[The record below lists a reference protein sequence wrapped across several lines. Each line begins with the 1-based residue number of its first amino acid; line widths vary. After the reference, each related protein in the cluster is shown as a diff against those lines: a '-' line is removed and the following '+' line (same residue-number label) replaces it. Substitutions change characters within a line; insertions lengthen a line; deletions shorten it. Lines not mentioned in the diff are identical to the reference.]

1 MKDMPDNYVN
11 SKKKDIMNHTDKNTE
26 ESILRQKAL
35 DVLGMN
41 PLKYE
46 SQLSETDL
54 MKLILELE
62 VHQVELEMQNEELL
76 LAKSATHEANDK
88 YTELY
93 DFAPS
98 GYFTLSKQGEIIEL
112 NLRGANMLGKA
123 RVHLQNSQF
132 GFFVTNNSRPIF
144 NKFIDNLFNSKT
156 ERSCVVNLLTEGDL
170 PIEVFLNGVL
180 TKKGRHCLVTAVDV
194 TEHMGLIDLKKKAAK
209 LEMYNKVMEGR
220 ESKMM
225 ELKQEVNDLL
235 KKYGEEEK
243 YVID

>member
-1 MKDMPDNYVN
+1 
-11 SKKKDIMNHTDKNTE
+11 MNNTE
-26 ESILRQKAL
+26 IDSEEAILRQKAL
-35 DVLGMN
+35 EVLGMN

-46 SQLSETDL
+46 SQLSETNL

-62 VHQVELEMQNEELL
+62 VHQVELEMQNEELQ
-76 LAKSATHEANDK
+76 LAKSATHEANQK

-112 NLRGANMLGKA
+112 NQRGASMLGKERA
-123 RVHLQNSQF
+123 HLQNSQF
-132 GFFVTNNSRPIF
+132 GFFVTNNTKAIY
-144 NKFIDNLFNSKT
+144 NKFLETVFNSKT
-156 ERSCVVNLLTEGDL
+156 ESNCVVNLLTEVNL
-170 PIEVFLNGVL
+170 PIEVYLNGVI
-180 TKKGRHCLVTAVDV
+180 TKQGRQCLVNVIDI
-194 TEHMGLIDLKKKAAK
+194 TEHMLLIALKKKAEK
-209 LEMYNKVMEGR
+209 LEIYNKVMEGR

-225 ELKQEVNDLL
+225 ELKKEINELL

>member
-1 MKDMPDNYVN
+1 
-11 SKKKDIMNHTDKNTE
+11 MNHTDNNSE
-26 ESILRQKAL
+26 EEILRQKAL

-46 SQLSETDL
+46 SQLSETNL

-76 LAKSATHEANDK
+76 LAKSATHEATEK
-88 YTELY
+88 YSELY

-98 GYFTLSKQGEIIEL
+98 GYFTLSKEGEIIEL
-112 NLRGANMLGKA
+112 NLRGANMLGKD

-132 GFFVTNNSRPIF
+132 GFFVTDETKPIY
-144 NKFIDNLFNSKT
+144 NKFLEGVFNSKT
-156 ERSCVVNLLTEGDL
+156 ESNCVVNLLTDLSL
-170 PIEVFLNGVL
+170 PINVYINGVI
-180 TKKGRHCLVTAVDV
+180 TKKGRQCLVNVVDI
-194 TEHMGLIDLKKKAAK
+194 TEHMMLIALKKKAEK
-209 LEMYNKVMEGR
+209 LQIYNQVMEGR

-225 ELKQEVNDLL
+225 ELKKEVNELL
-235 KKYGEEEK
+235 KKNGEEEK